1 MEIMRIPAK
10 KVVKVKIENIFE
22 FLSPEYLKIFISS
35 LLNKLLKKNWVEI
48 KNINGNIS
56 KTNIGVLI
64 SDKYKGN
71 NVLTSLFLKKSN
83 SVSKLRTNI
92 KLKKTK
98 KTFNK
103 DVK

>member
-1 MEIMRIPAK
+1 MPIK

-22 FLSPEYLKIFISS
+22 FFNPEYLKIFISS
-35 LLNKLLKKNWVEI
+35 LLNKLLKKNWVDI
-48 KNINGNIS
+48 KKIKGNIS
-56 KTNIGVLI
+56 NTNIGVLI
-64 SDKYKGN
+64 RDRYKGN

-83 SVSKLRTNI
+83 SVSKLRIKI

-103 DVK
+103 DDR